1 MNKEASEWV
10 RQSESERKEGIK
22 NQLADIGIP
31 NAFQI
36 YSAITIAAHL
46 FFFRL
51 PPLLP
56 TQSLSTLYLNKND
69 FVVKKRER
77 ERERQG
83 NYSLVLM
90 TPAVCNFF
98 DLCMLSSVTYSMKPT
113 VRSNVKCRLSIKPV
127 MYRHGIAIR
136 EGGGVVRKPDNACK
150 LPCSMQI
157 PTGWCYK
164 KWCHRPKW

>member
-1 MNKEASEWV
+1 M

-77 ERERQG
+77 ERETGELQPCLDDSR
-83 NYSLVLM
+83 SL
-90 TPAVCNFF
+90 
-98 DLCMLSSVTYSMKPT
+98 
-113 VRSNVKCRLSIKPV
+113 
-127 MYRHGIAIR
+127 
-136 EGGGVVRKPDNACK
+136 
-150 LPCSMQI
+150 
-157 PTGWCYK
+157 
-164 KWCHRPKW
+164 